1 MMAMENIAAAPRFP
15 VPKDFLL
22 RNYKSGDADNWLT
35 LHREADQHNQFS
47 ETTFQTQFDERW
59 EELPVRQLYVEKD
72 GEVVATS
79 TAWVGR
85 AHWQEP
91 AGRLH
96 WVAVAP
102 KFQNRGIGRALI
114 SATLDRLEELGDV
127 RAYLTTSTIR
137 PVAIKLYLDF
147 GFAPVIRS
155 DEEFSTW
162 SALSR
167 APKLKELLAPV
178 VGWPS

>member
-1 MMAMENIAAAPRFP
+1 MATENIAAAPRFP
-15 VPKDFLL
+15 LAEDFLL
-22 RNYKSGDADNWLT
+22 RNYRFGDEDCWLK
-35 LHREADQHNQFS
+35 LHRGADQYNRFS
-47 ETTFQTQFDERW
+47 ETTFHTQFGERW
-59 EELPVRQLYVEKD
+59 KELSIRQLYVEKD

-96 WVAVAP
+96 WLVVAP
-102 KFQNRGIGRALI
+102 KFQNNGIGRALI
-114 SATLDRLEELGDV
+114 SATLDRLEELGEV

-137 PVAIKLYLDF
+137 PAAIKLYLDF

-155 DEEFSTW
+155 DDDFSTW
-162 SALSR
+162 SALSG
-167 APKLKELLAPV
+167 APRLKALLDLIINQQ
-178 VGWPS
+178 S